1 MLLRALIRSEGDY
14 KLIPSE
20 IRITKDKLFKLLRIG
35 LPAGIQSCLFSFS
48 NVLIQSSINSF
59 GANAV
64 AGNTAASNVEGLV
77 YTGMNA
83 FYQTGLSFTGQ
94 NYGAGKIG
102 RIKRISFICVGL
114 VVIVGLVLGN
124 AVILFDKPLLTLYG
138 TTEAE
143 MQYGLL
149 RIKYICT
156 FYFLCGVMEVLLGVL
171 RGMGYVVLP
180 MIVSLSGACLLRIIW
195 IMTIFKHFNTLDVL
209 YMSYPV
215 TWLITSSVHLLCLI
229 VVFKKLKK
237 SFPDAN

>member
-1 MLLRALIRSEGDY
+1 M
-14 KLIPSE
+14 
-20 IRITKDKLFKLLRIG
+20 
-35 LPAGIQSCLFSFS
+35 
-48 NVLIQSSINSF
+48 IQSSINSF

-102 RIKRISFICVGL
+102 RIKRISFISIGL
-114 VVIVGLVLGN
+114 VVIVGLMLSN
-124 AVILFDKPLLTLYG
+124 AVILFDEPLLTLYG

-143 MQYGLL
+143 MQYGIL

-171 RGMGYVVLP
+171 RGMGYVVMP

-229 VVFKKLKK
+229 VVLKKLKK
-237 SFPDAN
+237 SFPDEKQT